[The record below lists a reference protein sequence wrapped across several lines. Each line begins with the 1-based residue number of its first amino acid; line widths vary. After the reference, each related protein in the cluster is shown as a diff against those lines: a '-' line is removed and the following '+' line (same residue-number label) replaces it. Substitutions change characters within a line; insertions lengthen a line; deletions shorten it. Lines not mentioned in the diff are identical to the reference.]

1 MKIRRLRPAIA
12 IVLAV
17 TALLAAGCS
26 SQTKDATT
34 SATPTVSEPPSTP
47 VKEDTLTDP
56 STGATATPLAIV
68 TTFSDATPSTNLSR
82 AVLVKVKVTAGD
94 KITSSIGSDELTI
107 TKRNQDLEYQ
117 TLGLCNSDELT
128 DPMKKAGYTPL
139 QTTREGSSTGWLGCW
154 VDKTV
159 TQFDLVY
166 DRPAGQV
173 IGGSDSGKE
182 VPAAQDIVQ
191 IQIT

>member
-12 IVLAV
+12 IVLAI

-94 KITSSIGSDELTI
+94 KITSSIGSDELT
-107 TKRNQDLEYQ
+107 
-117 TLGLCNSDELT
+117 